1 MYNVHV
7 INREEVD
14 SVSEKQK
21 SAAGELV
28 KLLEDLKLEGNQKL
42 LGIAFAEGLS
52 VGAGIGSKEPPEDG
66 GEKSA

>member
-1 MYNVHV
+1 MG
-7 INREEVD
+7 
-14 SVSEKQK
+14 EKQK
-21 SAAGELV
+21 CAAGELV

-52 VGAGIGSKEPPEDG
+52 VGAGIKKEPPEDG

>member
-7 INREEVD
+7 INREEVGI
-14 SVSEKQK
+14 VSEKQK

-52 VGAGIGSKEPPEDG
+52 VGAGIKKEPPEDG

>member
-7 INREEVD
+7 INREEVG

-21 SAAGELV
+21 CAAGELV

-52 VGAGIGSKEPPEDG
+52 VGAGIKKEPPEDS